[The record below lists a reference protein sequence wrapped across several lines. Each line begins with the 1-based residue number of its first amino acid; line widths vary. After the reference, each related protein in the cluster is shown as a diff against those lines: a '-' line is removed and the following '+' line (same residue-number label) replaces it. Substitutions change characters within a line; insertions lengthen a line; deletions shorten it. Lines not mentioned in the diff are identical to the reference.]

1 MKIVFFILW
10 CISVIVWL
18 VYTIRLTIALKRNE
32 DYLEENIKMLMATIS
47 VLICNMFI
55 QILK

>member
-18 VYTIRLTIALKRNE
+18 VYAIRLTIALKRNE
-32 DYLEENIKMLMATIS
+32 DYLEENIKMLMATIF
-47 VLICNMFI
+47 VLIFNLFI
-55 QILK
+55 QLT